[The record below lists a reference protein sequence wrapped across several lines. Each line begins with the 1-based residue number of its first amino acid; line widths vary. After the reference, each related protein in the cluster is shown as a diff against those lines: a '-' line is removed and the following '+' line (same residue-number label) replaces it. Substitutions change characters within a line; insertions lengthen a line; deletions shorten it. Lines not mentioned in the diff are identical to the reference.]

1 MKQRINDVRKVR
13 RRTLEML
20 EPLSQAEL
28 DAREAADRWSPGQ
41 IADHLIKA
49 NRMYLGEIHKL
60 IALKRAGKKPEI
72 YVRLSEMQFEVPFLP
87 RFLMPLADVPVGLFN
102 TFLPAS
108 VRELFLR
115 SPILPAQAPAVLRP
129 EAGRKREDLLADL
142 RRTLE
147 ETERLF
153 VDHRDVDLA
162 ELRYYHPLFGFN
174 GLDGILGLLASHEE
188 RHQKQLAQAV
198 ARIARVRSD
207 AA

>member
-1 MKQRINDVRKVR
+1 MQDRIHDVRRVR

-20 EPLSQAEL
+20 EPLTQAEL
-28 DAREAADRWSPGQ
+28 DTPEAPGRWSPGQ

-49 NRMYLGEIHKL
+49 NRMYLGEIGRL
-60 IALKRAGKKPEI
+60 IALKRAGKRPEI

-87 RFLMPLADVPVGLFN
+87 RFLLPLADVPVGLFN
-102 TFLPAS
+102 SVLPAS

-129 EAGRKREDLLADL
+129 EEGRAREELLADL
-142 RRTLE
+142 QRTLD

-153 VDHRDVDLA
+153 VDHRDLDLS

-174 GLDGILGLLASHEE
+174 GIDGILGLMAAHEQ

-198 ARIARVRSD
+198 ARVAGVRSS

>member
-1 MKQRINDVRKVR
+1 
-13 RRTLEML
+13 ML
-20 EPLSQAEL
+20 EPLTQAEL

-60 IALKRAGKKPEI
+60 IALKRAGKRPEI

-102 TFLPAS
+102 TLLPAS
-108 VRELFLR
+108 LRELFLR
-115 SPILPAQAPAVLRP
+115 SPILSAQAPAVLRP
-129 EAGRKREDLLADL
+129 EAGRRREDLLADL
-142 RRTLE
+142 RQTLE

-153 VDHRDVDLA
+153 VDHRDVDLS

-174 GLDGILGLLASHEE
+174 GLDGILGLMASHEE

-198 ARIARVRSD
+198 ARLARVRSD

>member
-1 MKQRINDVRKVR
+1 MRPRINEVRKVR

-20 EPLSQAEL
+20 EPLTQAEL

-60 IALKRAGKKPEI
+60 IALKRAGKRPEI

-102 TFLPAS
+102 TLLPAS
-108 VRELFLR
+108 LRELFLR
-115 SPILPAQAPAVLRP
+115 SPILSAQAPAVLRP
-129 EAGRKREDLLADL
+129 EAGRRREDLLADL
-142 RRTLE
+142 RQTLE

-153 VDHRDVDLA
+153 VDHRDVDLS

-174 GLDGILGLLASHEE
+174 GLDGILGLMASHEE

-198 ARIARVRSD
+198 ARLARVRSD

>member
-1 MKQRINDVRKVR
+1 VRPRINDVRKVR

-20 EPLSQAEL
+20 EPLTQAEL
-28 DAREAADRWSPGQ
+28 DARETADRWSPGQ

-60 IALKRAGKKPEI
+60 IALKRAGKRPEI

-102 TFLPAS
+102 TLLPAS
-108 VRELFLR
+108 LRELFLR

-129 EAGRKREDLLADL
+129 EAGRRREDLLADL
-142 RRTLE
+142 RQTLE

-153 VDHRDVDLA
+153 VDHGDVDLS

-174 GLDGILGLLASHEE
+174 GLDGILGLMASHEE

-198 ARIARVRSD
+198 SRVARVRSN